1 MSLPIGEILF
11 LVLLTLLEAFFVAAE
26 IALVSIR
33 RSRVEQLV
41 DEGEPGARR
50 VRRLLEDPGRFLAV
64 GQLGLTFIGRGF
76 NVRVAAPFNR
86 TIEEGLQKVAAACVE
101 HCPTGALVLRPPR

>member
-1 MSLPIGEILF
+1 MVDILI
-11 LVLLTLLEAFFVAAE
+11 LILLTFLEGFFVAGE

-41 DEGEPGARR
+41 DEGSAGARR

-64 GQLGLTFIGRGF
+64 SQLGLTVIGF
-76 NVRVAAPFNR
+76 
-86 TIEEGLQKVAAACVE
+86 C
-101 HCPTGALVLRPPR
+101 H